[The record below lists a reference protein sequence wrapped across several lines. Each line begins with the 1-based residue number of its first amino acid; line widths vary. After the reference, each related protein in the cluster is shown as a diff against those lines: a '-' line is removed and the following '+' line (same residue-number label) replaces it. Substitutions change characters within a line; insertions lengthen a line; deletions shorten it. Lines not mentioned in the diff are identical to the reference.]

1 MSFAAQAA
9 VAFRSLGPALLG
21 WNQLGLL
28 ALIVVYCSWSVHAAM
43 ASAGTLAAELKAAPE
58 LTDALGSLDVNSLY
72 KNVAVAF
79 TERSS
84 CSARSSRA

>member
-1 MSFAAQAA
+1 
-9 VAFRSLGPALLG
+9 
-21 WNQLGLL
+21 
-28 ALIVVYCSWSVHAAM
+28 M

-79 TERSS
+79 YGTIILL
-84 CSARSSRA
+84 SAIFQGLNALYYFTRRKHVNAYLRETPKWVVNLQRMTPPA